1 MGGRS
6 PPSRLRPARER
17 AAGAGPHAVAPAPA
31 RPPCVAARR
40 VDGPASPRPA
50 RDPPR
55 RGAACARPARGGPD
69 GRRPGDDRGS
79 GCSRPRAR
87 RVETVRRAARSALPG
102 AGRRR
107 GVLAPAEQA
116 QAVCPAE
123 PVHLT
128 VVTRDVDRDQEAGLS
143 LLSTSRAN
151 DFQGAPYGANSVPR
165 AHARLPGGDRRKP
178 RQSRSSAPGP
188 PHLLDHPYH
197 LLRVSATRG
206 PLRRPPRPIRSG
218 FARAFHAAQHGVG
231 RCRPCLATQ
240 RP

>member
-1 MGGRS
+1 MGARS
-6 PPSRLRPARER
+6 PPSRLGPAPEP
-17 AAGAGPHAVAPAPA
+17 AAGAGPRAADPAPA
-31 RPPCVAARR
+31 RPPHVDARR

-55 RGAACARPARGGPD
+55 TDAACARRARAGPD
-69 GRRPGDDRGS
+69 ARRPGGDRGS

-87 RVETVRRAARSALPG
+87 RGGTARRGARSARPG
-102 AGRRR
+102 AGGRP
-107 GVLAPAEQA
+107 GVLAPTEQA

-128 VVTRDVDRDQEAGLS
+128 VVPRDIDRDQEAGLS

-151 DFQGAPYGANSVPR
+151 DFQGARYGANSVPR
-165 AHARLPGGDRRKP
+165 AHAQLPGGDRTKP
-178 RQSRSSAPGP
+178 LQPRSSAPGL

-197 LLRVSATRG
+197 LLRSSTARG
-206 PLRRPPRPIRSG
+206 HLRRHPRPTQGG
-218 FARAFHAAQHGVG
+218 FARVLCAAQHGVG
-231 RCRPCLATQ
+231 RCRPCLATR